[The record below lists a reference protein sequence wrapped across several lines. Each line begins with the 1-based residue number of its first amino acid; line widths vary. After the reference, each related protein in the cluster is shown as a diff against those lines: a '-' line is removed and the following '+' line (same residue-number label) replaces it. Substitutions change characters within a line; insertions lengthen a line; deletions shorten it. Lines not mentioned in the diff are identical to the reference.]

1 MERRINGHTGLLA
14 LFGTPVGHSGSPAM
28 YNFSFQHDG
37 LDYAYM
43 AFDVNVEQMPAVFDS
58 IRLFKMRGGN
68 FTMPCKNIAAEL
80 VDKLSPAAEIIVA
93 CNVFFNDDG
102 VITGHIT
109 DGVGF
114 VKNLEVNGVDVK
126 GKKTVVLG
134 AGGAATAIQ
143 VQLALD
149 GASEVAIFNIDDEF
163 YARAESTKEKL
174 AARCPECKVT
184 VEHLEDKEALAA
196 AVNNADIVINAT
208 IMGMKPHEDL
218 SPITDKSVFRSDLI
232 VCDVVYNPE
241 ETKLLRE
248 AKEAGCAKTIGGKGM
263 LLWQGV
269 AAYKLYTG
277 LDMPVEE
284 YKKYQAENTK

>member
-58 IRLFKMRGGN
+58 IRLFNMRGGN

-80 VDKLSPAAEIIVA
+80 VDKLSPAAEIIGA
-93 CNVFFNDDG
+93 CNVFVNDAG

-163 YARAESTKEKL
+163 YSRAESTKEKL

-184 VEHLEDKEALAA
+184 VEHLED
-196 AVNNADIVINAT
+196 
-208 IMGMKPHEDL
+208 
-218 SPITDKSVFRSDLI
+218 
-232 VCDVVYNPE
+232 
-241 ETKLLRE
+241 
-248 AKEAGCAKTIGGKGM
+248 
-263 LLWQGV
+263 
-269 AAYKLYTG
+269 
-277 LDMPVEE
+277 
-284 YKKYQAENTK
+284 